1 MTHSKPT
8 GKPLTT
14 QVREA
19 LDAVA
24 EPARA
29 RAMQAYMKSAM
40 PYFGISTVPR
50 RAALKSVFAGIDWP
64 DSAAWQADVLALWRG
79 ATHREERY
87 AAIELAAVKSGRRFQ
102 RIDALPMY
110 EEMIVTG
117 AWWDYVDS
125 IASHRV
131 GPIVASHPREMK
143 PLMRQWSRCDD
154 LWKRRTSILCQ
165 LSSKKATDLT
175 LLYDCIEPSLGEKE
189 FFLRKAI
196 GWALRQYAWSDA
208 EEIIRYVK
216 EKGDRLSPLSKKEAL
231 KNIAAS

>member
-1 MTHSKPT
+1 MRN
-8 GKPLTT
+8 LR
-14 QVREA
+14 REFRKLA
-19 LDAVA
+19 DPVKA
-24 EPARA
+24 PQ
-29 RAMQAYMKSAM
+29 MQAYMKSVM
-40 PYFGISTVPR
+40 PYHGVSSPVMRQTC
-50 RAALKSVFAGIDWP
+50 RALFRDLEFTDAQHWSNA
-64 DSAAWQADVLALWRG
+64 VLTLWRT
-79 ATHREERY
+79 AKFREERY
-87 AAIELAAVKSGRRFQ
+87 AAIELSGMKRAAPFQ
-102 RIDALPMY
+102 LPSAMPLY